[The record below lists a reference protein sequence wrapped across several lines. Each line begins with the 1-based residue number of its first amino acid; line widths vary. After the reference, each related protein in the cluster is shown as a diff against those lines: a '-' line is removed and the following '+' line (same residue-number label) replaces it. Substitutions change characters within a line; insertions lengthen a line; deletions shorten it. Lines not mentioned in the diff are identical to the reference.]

1 MASVAEIIALDCRV
15 PEGMN
20 KHLGLASKKCVP
32 CEAGKGA
39 VLSDAQINSY
49 RNQTPG
55 WQIITNAQGHQCLR
69 QQWKVK
75 NFKAGLEVFDRIG
88 QIAEAEG
95 HHPDLH
101 LEGYNT
107 VAADL
112 STHSV
117 GKCLVAEVCN
127 QRSCLIHPSFQ
138 LGIITLLEILHIH
151 SCTELCQLDSLFCAC
166 RWVDRKR
173 LCHGI
178 KDQHTGLDRPSTE
191 KKGSDVLPL
200 TIDWRKR
207 DTYTVNYRPV
217 RHKAYQML

>member
-1 MASVAEIIALDCRV
+1 MPSALVHAFPATRLLPNLRAWHCGNSAQQSHTRQPCGCSRGRRQFVVQAREDGEFGARDPTAGEIGSGFGNKPLGNYDTSHVIRV

-117 GKCLVAEVCN
+117 GGLTENDFVMASKIN
-127 QRSCLIHPSFQ
+127 
-138 LGIITLLEILHIH
+138 TLDLTDL
-151 SCTELCQLDSLFCAC
+151 Q
-166 RWVDRKR
+166 
-173 LCHGI
+173 
-178 KDQHTGLDRPSTE
+178 Q
-191 KKGSDVLPL
+191 KK
-200 TIDWRKR
+200 
-207 DTYTVNYRPV
+207 
-217 RHKAYQML
+217 KARTFFL